1 MSQGFCNA
9 SATFQR
15 YMNYILREYIGK
27 FCVVY
32 QDDIV
37 IFSNSVEKHKRHVHL
52 ILQALCNHDITISS
66 EKSTLFVDRIEFL
79 GHYVSFKG
87 LEADLN
93 KLEKIV
99 N

>member
-1 MSQGFCNA
+1 MPQELCNA
-9 SATFQR
+9 PAIFQR
-15 YMNYILREYIGK
+15 YMNYVLREYIGK

-37 IFSNSVEKHKRHVHL
+37 IFSNSIEKHKQYVHL
-52 ILQALCNHDITISS
+52 ILQAFRNHDITAFS
-66 EKSTLFVDRIEFL
+66 EKLILFANHIEFL

-87 LEADLN
+87 LKANLN
-93 KLEKIV
+93 KLEKIA